1 MRLAGK
7 CAWLLMAAPIALGL
21 HPAIGQSFPSKP
33 IRILATGAGGGGDF
47 AARLI
52 AQGLTASLGKQVVVE
67 NRGGSVI
74 IPVQIVQ
81 QAPPDGHTLLLY
93 ASTFWVL
100 PLMQEVPY
108 DPVADFSPITLPVTS
123 PNILVVHPSL
133 PVKSVKE
140 LIALAKNKPG
150 ALNYASTAPGGP
162 PHLAA
167 ELFKSMAGV
176 KIAFVPYKSAGQ
188 AISELVGGQVQMM
201 FLLATSLMPQV
212 KAGKL
217 RALAV
222 TSARPTALVPGLP
235 TVAASLPGFE
245 MVTNVGIF
253 APARTD
259 DAIIRKLHREIVQ
272 ILHQP
277 EVKQRFFNA
286 GTDVVASTPEEL
298 AAAMKS
304 EMAAMSRL
312 IKTAG
317 LRVD

>member
-1 MRLAGK
+1 MRLASL
-7 CAWLLMAAPIALGL
+7 CAWMLLTGFMALG
-21 HPAIGQSFPSKP
+21 PNSAVAQNFPSKP

-52 AQGLTASLGKQVVVE
+52 AQGLTASLGRQVVVE

-74 IPVQIVQ
+74 IPVQIAA
-81 QAPPDGHTLLLY
+81 QAPPDGHTLILY

-140 LIALAKNKPG
+140 LIALARNKPG

-176 KIAFVPYKSAGQ
+176 KIAFVPYKSAGM
-188 AISELVGGQVQMM
+188 AVSELLGGQVQMM
-201 FLLATSLMPQV
+201 FLLATSLMPHV
-212 KAGKL
+212 NAGKL

-222 TSARPTALVPGLP
+222 TSAHPTALTPGLP

-259 DAIIRKLHREIVQ
+259 DAIIRKLNKEIVQ

-286 GTDVVASTPEEL
+286 GTEVVASSPEEL

-304 EMAAMSRL
+304 EMAAMGKL